1 MLILFLLGVDC
12 LRLEVFIGI
21 AFYLRQ
27 VVSVHLPVFSL
38 ELEHVLLCDAFLV
51 LPLAIIG
58 VHLAY
63 GIL

>member
-12 LRLEVFIGI
+12 FRLEVFIGI

-27 VVSVHLPVFSL
+27 VVSVHLPVFSFQL
-38 ELEHVLLCDAFLV
+38 KHVLLCAAFLV
-51 LPLAIIG
+51 LPLAVIG
-58 VHLAY
+58 IHFAY